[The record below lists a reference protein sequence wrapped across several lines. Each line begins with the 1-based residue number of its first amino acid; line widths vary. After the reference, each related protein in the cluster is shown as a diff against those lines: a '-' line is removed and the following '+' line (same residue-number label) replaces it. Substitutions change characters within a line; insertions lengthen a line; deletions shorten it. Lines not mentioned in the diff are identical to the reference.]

1 MLHAKSQDQYVDK
14 ICSFGWRNRRL
25 PPHSINTISCRRSRA
40 RCLIWLLWYVLL
52 HVHRRAKFVDDVP
65 GYLIKE
71 NKDYGTELALG
82 NSVVLLGSAIPRIIK
97 TGGRAP
103 VPIALG
109 ATGLLATYYYQKKVR
124 EFRYG
129 V

>member
-1 MLHAKSQDQYVDK
+1 MVSN
-14 ICSFGWRNRRL
+14 RNTPL
-25 PPHSINTISCRRSRA
+25 TNGECPT
-40 RCLIWLLWYVLL
+40 
-52 HVHRRAKFVDDVP
+52 

-71 NKDYGTELALG
+71 NRDYGTELALG
-82 NSVVLLGSAIPRIIK
+82 NSILLLGSAAPRIVK

-103 VPIALG
+103 VPLALG
-109 ATGLLATYYYQKKVR
+109 ATGALATWYYYKKFS

>member
-1 MLHAKSQDQYVDK
+1 ML
-14 ICSFGWRNRRL
+14 
-25 PPHSINTISCRRSRA
+25 
-40 RCLIWLLWYVLL
+40 
-52 HVHRRAKFVDDVP
+52 

-71 NKDYGTELALG
+71 NRDNGTELALG
-82 NSVVLLGSAIPRIIK
+82 NSVVLLGSAVPRIIK

-103 VPIALG
+103 VPLALG
-109 ATGLLATYYYQKKVR
+109 ATGALATYYYQKKVR

>member
-1 MLHAKSQDQYVDK
+1 MIKTLTKVAVSVGGTAGYLRTRSTPSLVAGLVLGASYGYSGTYS
-14 ICSFGWRNRRL
+14 IRRD
-25 PPHSINTISCRRSRA
+25 SRTS
-40 RCLIWLLWYVLL
+40 LI
-52 HVHRRAKFVDDVP
+52 DDIL

-82 NSVVLLGSAIPRIIK
+82 NSLVLLGSAIPRIIK

>member
-1 MLHAKSQDQYVDK
+1 MAQHP
-14 ICSFGWRNRRL
+14 SFTLAGLRGTAGYLR
-25 PPHSINTISCRRSRA
+25 TRSTPS
-40 RCLIWLLWYVLL
+40 LIAGLGLGASY
-52 HVHRRAKFVDDVP
+52 AYA

-71 NKDYGTELALG
+71 NRDYGTELALG
-82 NSVVLLGSAIPRIIK
+82 NSVVLFGSAVPRIIK

-103 VPIALG
+103 VPLALG
-109 ATGLLATYYYQKKVR
+109 ATGALATWYYQKKMR

>member
-1 MLHAKSQDQYVDK
+1 MAEHP
-14 ICSFGWRNRRL
+14 SFTLAG
-25 PPHSINTISCRRSRA
+25 
-40 RCLIWLLWYVLL
+40 LLAVGGT
-52 HVHRRAKFVDDVP
+52 A
-65 GYLIKE
+65 GYLRTRSTPSLVAGIGLGASYALAGYRIKQ
-71 NKDYGTELALG
+71 NQDYGTELALG
-82 NSVVLLGSAIPRIIK
+82 NSIMLTGSAVPRIIK

-109 ATGLLATYYYQKKVR
+109 VTGALATWYYQKKVR

>member
-1 MLHAKSQDQYVDK
+1 MAEHP
-14 ICSFGWRNRRL
+14 SFTLAALLSAGGTAGFLR
-25 PPHSINTISCRRSRA
+25 TRSTPSLVA
-40 RCLIWLLWYVLL
+40 GLGLGLSYGF
-52 HVHRRAKFVDDVP
+52 A

-71 NKDYGTELALG
+71 NRDYGTELALG
-82 NSVVLLGSAIPRIIK
+82 NSVLLLGSAVPRIVK

-109 ATGLLATYYYQKKVR
+109 VTGALATYYYQKKVR

>member
-1 MLHAKSQDQYVDK
+1 MCMLTLS
-14 ICSFGWRNRRL
+14 
-25 PPHSINTISCRRSRA
+25 T
-40 RCLIWLLWYVLL
+40 
-52 HVHRRAKFVDDVP
+52 

-71 NKDYGTELALG
+71 NRDYGTELALG
-82 NSVVLLGSAIPRIIK
+82 NSVLLLGSAIPRVIR
-97 TGGRAP
+97 TSGRAP

-109 ATGLLATYYYQKKVR
+109 TTGALATWYYYKKMN

>member
-1 MLHAKSQDQYVDK
+1 MLA
-14 ICSFGWRNRRL
+14 
-25 PPHSINTISCRRSRA
+25 
-40 RCLIWLLWYVLL
+40 
-52 HVHRRAKFVDDVP
+52 

-82 NSVVLLGSAIPRIIK
+82 NSVLLLGSAVPRIMK
-97 TGGRAP
+97 TSGRAP
-103 VPIALG
+103 VPIGLG
-109 ATGLLATYYYQKKVR
+109 VVGLLATYYYGKKVS

>member
-1 MLHAKSQDQYVDK
+1 MILTIVAVSVGGTAGYLRTRSTPSLVAGLVLGASYGYSGRYFLIRD
-14 ICSFGWRNRRL
+14 SL
-25 PPHSINTISCRRSRA
+25 MSLINNVS
-40 RCLIWLLWYVLL
+40 
-52 HVHRRAKFVDDVP
+52 